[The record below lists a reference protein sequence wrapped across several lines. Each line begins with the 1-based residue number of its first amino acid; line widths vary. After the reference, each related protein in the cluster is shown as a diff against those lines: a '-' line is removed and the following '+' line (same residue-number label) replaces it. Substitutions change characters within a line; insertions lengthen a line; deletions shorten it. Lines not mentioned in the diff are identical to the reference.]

1 MNLKKVTI
9 LLLGMILSL
18 LSEESSRELFTL
30 QDCVNYALE
39 KNPSL
44 LKLKEDLV
52 KNKGLIVQARAGAL
66 PQISL
71 SSQLETQ
78 DKGRF
83 GTPFGPTQNEDDW
96 GVSLRVT
103 QVLYAGGK
111 LSAAMDI
118 AKLQEESTLQD
129 VQNLVDEIILSVRK
143 NYYQVIYQKDL
154 IQVSEKSIALLEE
167 EADLQRKK
175 LSAGTA
181 TKFNVLR
188 AEVELSNAK
197 PTLIRARN
205 NHRIALADLAK
216 VMGYKLPSDLRRVP
230 FDIDAKF
237 PRQKG
242 EIAVESLIQKSLQ
255 HRPELKSLEF
265 QIQGKEKQLKIDRS
279 GILPTISAF
288 AGYDWMSD
296 RYKTD
301 LNQINEGYIA
311 GVQGEWKIFDGLE
324 SDAKMDQTRSLVRQ
338 LRHDLDDK
346 KSTIEVQV
354 RRAYSG
360 YLEAQELLGSQL
372 KNVELAEESLR
383 LARVRFDAGAGLQLD
398 TLSSQVA
405 LTQARTN
412 ELQSRYDL
420 AVSLA
425 ELERS
430 TGIPMVIMSGK
441 EDSASVST
449 QTRLPEKAEDLATP
463 SSLAH
468 TGPEKPSVE
477 KSNVASE
484 MASEANPPIASKRD
498 PSIQI
503 PDKLA
508 VDTDQALKLEP
519 SKE

>member
-1 MNLKKVTI
+1 MNSKKI
-9 LLLGMILSL
+9 IFFLLIGMGLSL
-18 LSEESSRELFTL
+18 FSEEPTRELLSL
-30 QDCVNYALE
+30 QDCVNYALD

-44 LKLKEDLV
+44 LKLKEELV
-52 KNKGLIVQARAGAL
+52 KNKGLMVQARSGAL
-66 PQISL
+66 PQVTAAST
-71 SSQLETQ
+71 LETQ

-83 GTPFGPTQNEDDW
+83 GTPFGPEQNQDDW

-118 AKLQEESTLQD
+118 AKLQEGSILQD
-129 VQNLVDEIILSVRK
+129 VQNMIDEVILAVRK

-154 IQVSEKSIALLEE
+154 IQVSEKSVGLLEE
-167 EADLQRKK
+167 EVEQQRKK

-205 NHRIALADLAK
+205 NYRIALAELAK
-216 VMGYKLPSDLRRVP
+216 VMGYDLPSDLRKLP
-230 FDIDAKF
+230 FEIDARF
-237 PRQKG
+237 PDQKG
-242 EIAVESLIQKSLQ
+242 EIDVDALIQKSLQ
-255 HRPELKSLEF
+255 NRPELKSLSF
-265 QIQGKEKQLKIDRS
+265 QIQAREKQLKIDRS
-279 GILPTISAF
+279 GILPTFSAF
-288 AGYDWMSD
+288 LGYDWLSD

-301 LNQINEGYIA
+301 LNQTNEGYIA
-311 GVQGEWKIFDGLE
+311 GIQGEWKIFDGFE
-324 SDAKMDQTRSLVRQ
+324 SDAKMDQTKAQVRQ
-338 LRHDLDDK
+338 LRHDMDDQ
-346 KSTIEVQV
+346 KSTIELQV
-354 RRAYSG
+354 RRSYSG

-420 AVSLA
+420 ALSIA

-430 TGIPMVIMSGK
+430 TGIPMVIVNTKDLPPPSKPDKVSDLVPRAVPQTSGPVQPPHAVSSETPTVTIVADK
-441 EDSASVST
+441 EP
-449 QTRLPEKAEDLATP
+449 LP
-463 SSLAH
+463 H
-468 TGPEKPSVE
+468 G
-477 KSNVASE
+477 
-484 MASEANPPIASKRD
+484 D
-498 PSIQI
+498 PAFQI
-503 PDKLA
+503 PDKLPQES
-508 VDTDQALKLEP
+508 DQALKLP
-519 SKE
+519 PIVP